1 MQIFFSQTNTKY
13 NQEIQQKTNDCKT
26 YLETIGKLIVDNFMN
41 EYFSYPDNGN
51 NQINNTYTSY
61 KYILDT
67 TLYKLNNDELE
78 FVNKFIYELIDF

>member
-1 MQIFFSQTNTKY
+1 
-13 NQEIQQKTNDCKT
+13 
-26 YLETIGKLIVDNFMN
+26 MN